1 MRDSAPMGYSKDHYG
16 LSNHFDCLL
25 NSLFVLTTTKK
36 SKLHITDTLWRKPLT
51 GSPWWGPVIRIAFPC
66 HDVIVWWAA
75 AFLVLHAMS
84 KAYKSNPLESRRNER
99 DNVSNHRRLH
109 CLHNRLF
116 RHKSKK
122 TPKLRVTGLCEG
134 NTPVTGEFP
143 AQRASNVEN
152 VPIWWPHHGW
162 FGWGFFCSYCHIKI
176 FKGNESGAL
185 TLQPPLVIAFS
196 PYQKLHV
203 STPLKMAEKIYCDW
217 ASQYSCLT
225 QFPIGSFVRWYF
237 KDGLIN
243 TNKVKS
249 VPVNSQKVKSH
260 G

>member
-1 MRDSAPMGYSKDHYG
+1 MSAITFQITGVSIVYTTVCSGTNQRKHQSSASLAFVRGIHRWPV
-16 LSNHFDCLL
+16 
-25 NSLFVLTTTKK
+25 NSPHK
-36 SKLHITDTLWRKPLT
+36 
-51 GSPWWGPVIRIAFPC
+51 GPVTWKMFPF
-66 HDVIVWWAA
+66 DDLIMGD
-75 AFLVLHAMS
+75 LVG
-84 KAYKSNPLESRRNER
+84 
-99 DNVSNHRRLH
+99 V
-109 CLHNRLF
+109 
-116 RHKSKK
+116 
-122 TPKLRVTGLCEG
+122 
-134 NTPVTGEFP
+134 
-143 AQRASNVEN
+143 
-152 VPIWWPHHGW
+152 
-162 FGWGFFCSYCHIKI
+162 FFCSYCHIKI